1 MLIPLYHYFINL
13 PISGVGFMERR
24 APDAGR
30 ERRWPIATSPAAPTC
45 SCLTTKALL
54 VPGQSP
60 LILDPQSGTLSLPH
74 GDGLYVFQLQRTDT
88 RG

>member
-24 APDAGR
+24 APEAGR
-30 ERRWPIATSPAAPTC
+30 ERRGPIATSPAAPTC

-60 LILDPQSGTLSLPH
+60 LILDPQSGTLSLPR